1 MSELLG
7 GVDSALFLAV
17 TVPLAL
23 WRPRAGLY
31 AYLFL
36 LLARPHDVVGA
47 LAALRPMLVLGA
59 VTVASASW
67 RLRNRPTEGV
77 EALRPFL
84 PFLAAVAL
92 STLFGGEVSA
102 SASAANDLL
111 QSVLIAWLVVLL
123 ARTRVEIAAISW
135 LAAASHTLLAA
146 VLVCR
151 VVLGGRLA
159 GFRNLNYGGIGSA
172 DPGQLGDENS
182 LASLLL
188 LTLPLLWFLAAQS
201 RVPWQRALAA
211 LGVVVTV
218 AGIVLSYSRA
228 GLVGLGVAALCI
240 VFAGPRPQ
248 RGAALLAGAA
258 ALLLLLL
265 PSAYIGFLVRT
276 ALEPGGQMRGRLVI
290 WNVAGE
296 LLKER
301 PLLGSGPGTF
311 EIRYGRQIPG
321 APRAGHNWILEFLV
335 ELGGV
340 GLLAFGWMMGRPL
353 VRLYGLR
360 GPPDRATDPWLA
372 AVATGLGASLAA
384 HLAFHLFHSGAL
396 AAQAFVVL
404 GLAVAVSRLGEE
416 GTSRP

>member
-1 MSELLG
+1 
-7 GVDSALFLAV
+7 
-17 TVPLAL
+17 
-23 WRPRAGLY
+23 
-31 AYLFL
+31 
-36 LLARPHDVVGA
+36 
-47 LAALRPMLVLGA
+47 
-59 VTVASASW
+59 
-67 RLRNRPTEGV
+67 
-77 EALRPFL
+77 
-84 PFLAAVAL
+84 
-92 STLFGGEVSA
+92 
-102 SASAANDLL
+102 
-111 QSVLIAWLVVLL
+111 
-123 ARTRVEIAAISW
+123 
-135 LAAASHTLLAA
+135 
-146 VLVCR
+146 
-151 VVLGGRLA
+151 
-159 GFRNLNYGGIGSA
+159 
-172 DPGQLGDENS
+172 
-182 LASLLL
+182 
-188 LTLPLLWFLAAQS
+188 
-201 RVPWQRALAA
+201 
-211 LGVVVTV
+211 
-218 AGIVLSYSRA
+218 
-228 GLVGLGVAALCI
+228 
-240 VFAGPRPQ
+240 
-248 RGAALLAGAA
+248 
-258 ALLLLLL
+258 
-265 PSAYIGFLVRT
+265 
-276 ALEPGGQMRGRLVI
+276 MRGRLVI